1 MIVAFG
7 TYDAGRHP
15 RVGVLI
21 EGLRARGEEV
31 IEINRPLGLTTR
43 ERVRMLRE
51 PWRLPALALRLGRR
65 WWDLRVEVRM
75 AQRTGLE
82 PSVVIVGYLGHFDV
96 FLARW
101 LFPRAEIVLDHLVFA
116 ADTAQDRGESGLRVR
131 LLRALDRRAIA
142 TANLIV
148 VDTPEHFAMLPAN
161 AEGIVVRVGALD
173 EWYAVAREAE
183 ALNAVPSIVFFGAF
197 TPLQGAPILA
207 QALARVLDV
216 APQTTVTLI
225 GTGQDWGRAREILA
239 GRDSVRWIDWI
250 EPENLPTVVA
260 AHDISLGI
268 FATSPKAL
276 RVVPNKVYE
285 AAAAGCA
292 VITSDTPPQR
302 GVLGDGAI
310 FTAPGDSGALADAIL
325 GLVTSRD
332 RLADARRVARH
343 RAQTFRPERVVDVLL
358 DALSART

>member
-15 RVGVLI
+15 RIGVLI

-31 IEINRPLGLTTR
+31 VEINRPLGLTTG

-51 PWRLPALALRLGRR
+51 PWRLPALALRLGQR
-65 WWDLRVEVRM
+65 WWDLRGRARS
-75 AQRTGLE
+75 AQRSGLD

-96 FLARW
+96 FLARG
-101 LFPRAEIVLDHLVFA
+101 LFRRAQIVLDHLVFA
-116 ADTAQDRGESGLRVR
+116 ADTAQDRGEKGVRVR
-131 LLRALDRRAIA
+131 VLRALDRRAIA

-148 VDTPEHFAMLPAN
+148 VDTSEHLAMLP
-161 AEGIVVRVGALD
+161 VGAAGVVVGVGARD
-173 EWYAVAREAE
+173 EWYSAARGGGSTDS
-183 ALNAVPSIVFFGAF
+183 VPSIVFFGAF

-207 QALARVLDV
+207 EALARVLDSG
-216 APQTTVTLI
+216 PPMTVTMI
-225 GTGQDWGRAREILA
+225 GTGQDWEIAQRILA
-239 GRDSVRWIDWI
+239 GRGAVTWIDWV
-250 EPENLPTVVA
+250 EPGNLPSVVA

-302 GVLGDGAI
+302 RVMGNGAI
-310 FTAPGDSGALADAIL
+310 FTAPGDSDALADAIL
-325 GLVTSRD
+325 GLVTSPE
-332 RLADARRVARH
+332 RLADARRVARLQ
-343 RAQTFRPERVVDVLL
+343 AQKFRPEQVVDGLV
-358 DALSART
+358 DALSARP